1 MLTSARSALRIAD
14 QRAGLHAQQR
24 VVRLVILAVHVVRV
38 VGGDERRTDLLGDL
52 DQLRVGVALR
62 RQPVILQLDE
72 QVVLAEDLLQAPCL
86 LQRTLLVALQQRL
99 QHVPTQAAG
108 GGDEAVVV
116 LLQQLPVHARL
127 VVVALEEGQAGELDE
142 VAIPLVG
149 LGQQGEVVVE
159 LLATFRVA
167 TRVVD
172 SATPRR
178 PLVARL
184 ERHVRL
190 GADDRLD
197 TLLATLLEEVEH
209 AVHVA
214 VIGDAEGRL
223 AILHRLGHQLVEA
236 CRTIEHRELGVDV
249 QVGERVAHGADLLE
263 LA

>member
-1 MLTSARSALRIAD
+1 MSGAPIFLAISISCGLVSRC
-14 QRAGLHAQQR
+14 AG
-24 VVRLVILAVHVVRV
+24 
-38 VGGDERRTDLLGDL
+38 
-52 DQLRVGVALR
+52 
-62 RQPVILQLDE
+62 QPVVLHLDE

-159 LLATFRVA
+159 LLATVGVA

-172 SATPRR
+172 SAAARG
-178 PLVARL
+178 PLVAASRRPCTASVPMIGL
-184 ERHVRL
+184 MPCLRHSL
-190 GADDRLD
+190 KN
-197 TLLATLLEEVEH
+197 VEH

-214 VIGDAEGRL
+214 VIGDAEGGL
-223 AILHRLGHQLVEA
+223 AILHRLGHQLVDTG
-236 CRTIEHRELGVDV
+236 RTVEHRELGVDV